1 MSSSLLGP
9 HSPLEAMSK
18 LCDWERPWD
27 FALHDLWA
35 GDVVGTSTWLGQV
48 CQCPSRHVQEDPRP
62 LLPRLPLALLISSP
76 YSFPFLPSPQ
86 PFLAR
91 LSPSRWGCP
100 SFCMLASFFLDISL
114 CFPCLRLLPSAP
126 HPFPCTCHLGPLLC
140 LRLQLLVFSC
150 PFMTSAWPAFFRH
163 LRLGSGLFPFSS
175 TPPELHLSPSLPS
188 SLSPMDTGETL
199 TVSDE

>member
-35 GDVVGTSTWLGQV
+35 GDVLGTSTWLGQV

-100 SFCMLASFFLDISL
+100 SFCTLASFFLDISL
-114 CFPCLRLLPSAP
+114 
-126 HPFPCTCHLGPLLC
+126 
-140 LRLQLLVFSC
+140 FS
-150 PFMTSAWPAFFRH
+150 
-163 LRLGSGLFPFSS
+163 
-175 TPPELHLSPSLPS
+175 LSPAAPLCSS
-188 SLSPMDTGETL
+188 SLSLHLPSGTL
-199 TVSDE
+199 ALSPTAAPGLFLSFHDLCMACLLQASPPGFRAFSILFHIS